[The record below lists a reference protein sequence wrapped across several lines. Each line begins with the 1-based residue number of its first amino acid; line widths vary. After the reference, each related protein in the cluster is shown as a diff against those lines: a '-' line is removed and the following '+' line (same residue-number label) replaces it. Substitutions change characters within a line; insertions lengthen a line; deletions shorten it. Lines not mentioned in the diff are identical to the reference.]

1 MTKQQLRRIGFW
13 RILGFALSAF
23 IFNTTEFI
31 PVALLSD
38 IAESFAMEVS
48 HTGLMITVYA
58 WVVSLMSLPF
68 MLLTAN
74 FERKRLLLLLFAIFI
89 TSHILT
95 VFAWNF
101 GVLLLARIGVALA
114 HSVFWAIT
122 ASLVIRVAPKDKK
135 QQALGLF
142 ALGSAMAMVLGLP
155 LGRILGQALG
165 WRATFAAIAVLALAI
180 MLLMWKLLP
189 RLPSKNAG
197 SLASLPLLLKRPL
210 LIAVYL
216 LTMIAVAAHFTAY
229 SYIEP
234 FVIQIGGLSAE
245 NATAVLLLFGLS
257 GFAASYLF
265 GKFHPKFPTVV
276 LVCSVLLM
284 IMSEAGLL
292 PVGQHLQALFVLMFL
307 WGVSIDMLHLCL
319 QMRVLQLAPDA
330 TDVATAIYSGIF
342 NVGIGGGAL
351 IGNQVMQH
359 WGLAQIGLVGSVIA
373 AFGLV
378 IFLLIAR
385 FAKTAENQ

>member
-1 MTKQQLRRIGFW
+1 MTKQKARQIGFL
-13 RILGFALSAF
+13 RIWGFALSAF

-38 IAESFAMEVS
+38 IAQSFAMEVS

-68 MLLTAN
+68 MLFTAK
-74 FERKRLLLLLFAIFI
+74 FERKRLLLILFAIFI

-101 GVLLLARIGVALA
+101 WILLLSRIGVALA

-165 WRATFAAIAVLALAI
+165 WRTTFAMIGVIAFAI
-180 MLLMWKLLP
+180 MVLMWKLLP
-189 RLPSKNAG
+189 HLPSKNAG
-197 SLASLPLLLKRPL
+197 SLASLPLLIKRPL

-216 LTMIAVAAHFTAY
+216 LTMIGVAAHFTAY

-234 FVIQIGGLSAE
+234 FVIQIAGLSAE
-245 NATAVLLLFGLS
+245 NTTAVLLLFGLS
-257 GFAASYLF
+257 GFIASFLF
-265 GKFHPKFPTVV
+265 GKLHPKFPRLV
-276 LVCSVLLM
+276 LISAMLLL
-284 IMSEAGLL
+284 IVAECGLL
-292 PVGQHLQALFVLMFL
+292 PLSEQLTALFILMLL
-307 WGVSIDMLHLCL
+307 WGIAIDLLHLCL
-319 QMRVLQLAPDA
+319 QLRVLQLAPDA

-342 NVGIGGGAL
+342 NIGIGGGAL
-351 IGNQVMQH
+351 IGNQVMLH
-359 WGLAQIGLVGSVIA
+359 WGLPNIGYVGAVIAGIGLI
-373 AFGLV
+373 L
-378 IFLLIAR
+378 FLIIG
-385 FAKTAENQ
+385 KNK

>member
-1 MTKQQLRRIGFW
+1 MTKQQLRQISFL

-38 IAESFAMEVS
+38 IAESFQMDVS

-68 MLLTAN
+68 MLFAAN
-74 FERKRLLLLLFAIFI
+74 FERKRLLLVLFAIFI
-89 TSHILT
+89 ASHILT
-95 VFAWNF
+95 VLAWNF
-101 GVLLLARIGVALA
+101 WILLLSRIGVALA

-155 LGRILGQALG
+155 LGRILGQILG
-165 WRATFAAIAVLALAI
+165 WRATFATIGIIALVI

-197 SLASLPLLLKRPL
+197 SLASLPLLVKRPTL
-210 LIAVYL
+210 VAVYL
-216 LTMIAVAAHFTAY
+216 LTMIGVAAHFTAY

-245 NATAVLLLFGLS
+245 KTTAVLLLFGLS
-257 GFAASYLF
+257 GFIASFLF
-265 GKFHPKFPTVV
+265 GKLHPKFPRIVLMSAVV
-276 LVCSVLLM
+276 LLIVA
-284 IMSEAGLL
+284 EFGLL
-292 PVGQHLQALFVLMFL
+292 PLSEHLTALLILMLL
-307 WGVSIDMLHLCL
+307 WGIAIDLLHLCL
-319 QMRVLQLAPDA
+319 QLRVLQLAPEA

-359 WGLAQIGLVGSVIA
+359 WGLMNIGYIGAIIGGIGLI
-373 AFGLV
+373 L
-378 IFLLIAR
+378 FLIMN
-385 FAKTAENQ
+385 KND